1 MKDSKDL
8 LSLHK
13 FKIIQLSA
21 LRSLSIS
28 DAMVRFISIIS
39 FFRSFGSLGT
49 IFCIGEGLDFL
60 ATKSLNFLWDMS
72 SFTVLDLASL
82 MKDKGISKTLQS
94 LSSLLCHLYISRDN
108 ALSTGFIS
116 TVALTE
122 TPAKIPPMVNTSLG
136 LWVLDLYC
144 L

>member
-28 DAMVRFISIIS
+28 DAMVRFISII
-39 FFRSFGSLGT
+39 SFGSLGT